1 VKHCGKGESLFTKL
15 QATRG
20 SGAGHVHYYTRI
32 RAVIYG
38 YVRHLFGT
46 QVCERRCGERDRAEE
61 TRKGGLER
69 RDLCSPREKLLY
81 VYNGF

>member
-1 VKHCGKGESLFTKL
+1 LFTKL

-20 SGAGHVHYYTRI
+20 SEAGHVHYYTRI

-38 YVRHLFGT
+38 YARHLFGT

-61 TRKGGLER
+61 TRKRGLER
-69 RDLCSPREKLLY
+69 RDLCPSCGKLLY